1 MWNWPKGV
9 IENKR
14 KEENL
19 ERMKCAHGI
28 LTLCIVK
35 VIYP

>member
-14 KEENL
+14 KDENS

-28 LTLCIVK
+28 LILFIVK
-35 VIYP
+35 VIHS